1 MASKYRDRR
10 EAGRMLAEELRQYD
24 GDRDVLVVGLPRGG
38 IPPAYE
44 VARRLRAELDVLVI
58 RKLGVPGNE
67 ELAMGAVARGGVRVL
82 NRDVVAGMGIT
93 AEQIETAARREEHA
107 VAQRDEEYRGGR
119 PPARME
125 GRTVLA
131 VDDGLATGAGMLAA
145 VRALRQYSPASIIA
159 AVPVA
164 APDACRKVSQEA
176 DGVVCLKTPTPFSA
190 VGAWYEDFSPVGD
203 EEVKELLWQPA

>member
-1 MASKYRDRR
+1 
-10 EAGRMLAEELRQYD
+10 
-24 GDRDVLVVGLPRGG
+24 
-38 IPPAYE
+38 
-44 VARRLRAELDVLVI
+44 
-58 RKLGVPGNE
+58 
-67 ELAMGAVARGGVRVL
+67 
-82 NRDVVAGMGIT
+82 
-93 AEQIETAARREEHA
+93 
-107 VAQRDEEYRGGR
+107 
-119 PPARME
+119 
-125 GRTVLA
+125 VLA

-203 EEVKELLWQPA
+203 KEVKELLWQPA